1 MYGFDKVIAV
11 TNRKLC
17 SDDFTTRVRKLLDMK
32 PVLVIL
38 REKELSDDDYEIL
51 ARKIIGEN
59 DDYKLRISLNRPDIA
74 MRLGIEN
81 VHLTIGGIRQG
92 RPDIKRVGVS
102 VHSVDEADEAEKL
115 GADYLI
121 AGHIYATDCK
131 KGVPPRG
138 IAFLKEVVNSADI
151 PVFAIGGIDEHNF
164 AEPIENGAAGV
175 CLMSRLMTCPLWE

>member
-1 MYGFDKVIAV
+1 MYEFDKVIAV
-11 TNRKLC
+11 TDRKLC
-17 SDDFTTRVRKLLDMK
+17 YDDFTTRVRNILDRK
-32 PVLVIL
+32 PFLVIL
-38 REKELSDDDYEIL
+38 REKDLSDNDYESL
-51 ARKIIGEN
+51 AREIIGES
-59 DDYKLRISLNRPDIA
+59 DDNKLRLSLNRPDIA
-74 MRLGIEN
+74 IRLGVEN
-81 VHLTIGGIRQG
+81 VHLTIYGIRQG

-102 VHSVDEADEAEKL
+102 VHSVDEAIEAEKL

-138 IAFLKEVVNSADI
+138 IAFLKEVVNSVDI